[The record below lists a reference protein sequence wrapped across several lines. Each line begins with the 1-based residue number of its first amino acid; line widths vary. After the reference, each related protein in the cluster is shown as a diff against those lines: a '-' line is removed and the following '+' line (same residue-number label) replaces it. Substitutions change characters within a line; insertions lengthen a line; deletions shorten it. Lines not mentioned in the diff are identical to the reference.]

1 METKIVYLCWECLF
15 YFIVKTAVGG
25 FSSWAALWAMKTC
38 NAGRHG
44 SWWKG
49 WVCGWKYAGW
59 SVWWK
64 RWPGIECC
72 ILSTSKV
79 FISTSPPNF
88 IYLFIFSEGKGNHS
102 VFVRNSV
109 FGRNSLPKHSKKIIK
124 VVSNGEAQWE
134 LLDETFSLETV
145 PTCFS
150 ANLIIQ
156 WTSHSHRGK

>member
-88 IYLFIFSEGKGNHS
+88 IYLFFFLKAKEITLCLSETQCLVETHCQNTAKRHQSRFQWGSTVRASGWDLFTRNCPHLLLCRSNYS
-102 VFVRNSV
+102 VNF
-109 FGRNSLPKHSKKIIK
+109 P
-124 VVSNGEAQWE
+124 
-134 LLDETFSLETV
+134 
-145 PTCFS
+145 
-150 ANLIIQ
+150 
-156 WTSHSHRGK
+156 